1 MQGSRKAVLIVSIIM
16 ALIGIPLMI
25 LGIIKGP
32 SLVMI
37 VLGVAFIFAAFLAYK
52 SGKTY
57 LDEQEQEKKNKK

>member
-1 MQGSRKAVLIVSIIM
+1 
-16 ALIGIPLMI
+16 MI